1 MNLLGTPAPDPARG
15 RRRALLVLLG
25 VCLFNFAGYG
35 LIVNCF
41 GMFLSPISTAQGI
54 SVTQISLTH
63 TVRTLCGT
71 MSTFLAGRLM
81 PRWDL
86 RKYLA
91 LVCLGL
97 AGSAILTALST
108 LFWHFVV
115 SAALLGF
122 AAGLGIYTLVPLVVS
137 EWFEAPGGYIG
148 LATACGG
155 LGGIVF
161 SPILAWVIR
170 ESGWQAGYLLIA
182 AVALL
187 VMLPVGIFLIRFR
200 PAELGLKPTPAR
212 RESKSRSPGT
222 PAMDT
227 GVPPRDAVRM
237 PVFYLIIC
245 LFVAAALVS
254 GAYTHVPA
262 MLRFKGY
269 GDLAVGGLNAC
280 YQLGA
285 ALSQFLRGALSVR
298 WGIRR
303 TMELFLS
310 IIAAGTVGLLLT
322 GSDSA
327 VLTGLFVLML
337 GGGRALGVVEGPILV
352 QEAFGRRYY
361 NTIFP
366 NIYTAYL
373 AACALTTTLY
383 GIIFDSTGSYTVVF
397 LFILAC
403 VSLAAVSALGALFC
417 IRRSPWR
424 RAVLS

>member
-1 MNLLGTPAPDPARG
+1 
-15 RRRALLVLLG
+15 
-25 VCLFNFAGYG
+25 
-35 LIVNCF
+35 
-41 GMFLSPISTAQGI
+41 
-54 SVTQISLTH
+54 
-63 TVRTLCGT
+63 
-71 MSTFLAGRLM
+71 
-81 PRWDL
+81 
-86 RKYLA
+86 
-91 LVCLGL
+91 
-97 AGSAILTALST
+97 
-108 LFWHFVV
+108 
-115 SAALLGF
+115 
-122 AAGLGIYTLVPLVVS
+122 
-137 EWFEAPGGYIG
+137 
-148 LATACGG
+148 
-155 LGGIVF
+155 
-161 SPILAWVIR
+161 
-170 ESGWQAGYLLIA
+170 
-182 AVALL
+182 
-187 VMLPVGIFLIRFR
+187 
-200 PAELGLKPTPAR
+200 
-212 RESKSRSPGT
+212 
-222 PAMDT
+222 
-227 GVPPRDAVRM
+227 M

-285 ALSQFLRGALSVR
+285 ALSQFLLGALSVR

-310 IIAAGTVGLLLT
+310 IIAAGLLLT